1 MESQLYAR
9 TMTRRTRSLR
19 RRVREVGPA
28 GIWLLVKAFFL
39 MLAAR
44 IALRS
49 IPVKKIIAWKQRPLR
64 GLPDAK
70 TDAKT
75 AERCA
80 QVRWAV
86 LVAARYSPI
95 DFVCFPQCLAAAE
108 LLRGAGIPSRLH
120 YGVTR
125 ENAKLMTHTWLEA
138 ADQIVIGGEVAEAYS
153 TLDIY

>member
-1 MESQLYAR
+1 M
-9 TMTRRTRSLR
+9 RSLGR
-19 RRVREVGPA
+19 RMREVGPA
-28 GIWLLVKAFFL
+28 GIWLLIKTFFL

-49 IPVKKIIAWKQRPLR
+49 IPVKKIIAWKQRPSQR
-64 GLPDAK
+64 RKDARP
-70 TDAKT
+70 T
-75 AERCA
+75 ERCA

-108 LLRGAGIPSRLH
+108 LLRQSGIPTRLH

-125 ENAKLMTHTWLEA
+125 EGAKLMTHTWLEA
-138 ADQIVIGGEVAEAYS
+138 AGQIVIGGEVAEAYS
-153 TLDIY
+153 TLDVY

>member
-1 MESQLYAR
+1 
-9 TMTRRTRSLR
+9 MTRRIGSLR

-28 GIWLLVKAFFL
+28 GVWLLVKAFFL

-49 IPVKKIIAWKQRPLR
+49 IPVKRVIAWKQRALH
-64 GLPDAK
+64 GLEAPK
-70 TDAKT
+70 P

-80 QVRWAV
+80 RVRWAV

-108 LLRGAGIPSRLH
+108 LLRQAGIPSRLH

-125 ENAKLMTHTWLEA
+125 EGAKLMTHTWLEA
-138 ADQIVIGGEVAEAYS
+138 AGQIVIGGEVAEAYS

>member
-1 MESQLYAR
+1 MMR
-9 TMTRRTRSLR
+9 KMRSLR

-28 GIWLLVKAFFL
+28 GVWLLVKAFFL
-39 MLAAR
+39 MLIAR

-49 IPVKKIIAWKQRPLR
+49 IPVKRIIAWKQRPLR
-64 GLPDAK
+64 GFECAQPAL
-70 TDAKT
+70 
-75 AERCA
+75 RCA

-108 LLRGAGIPSRLH
+108 LLGGAGIPSRLH

-125 ENAKLMTHTWLEA
+125 EGAKLMTHTWLEA
-138 ADQIVIGGEVAEAYS
+138 KGEIVIGGEVAEAYS

>member
-1 MESQLYAR
+1 M
-9 TMTRRTRSLR
+9 RSLR

-28 GIWLLVKAFFL
+28 GVWLLIKAFLL

-49 IPVKKIIAWKQRPLR
+49 IPVKKIIAWKQRASRRPE
-64 GLPDAK
+64 DAK
-70 TDAKT
+70 PT
-75 AERCA
+75 ERCA
-80 QVRWAV
+80 QVCWAV

-108 LLRGAGIPSRLH
+108 LLRQAGIPTRLH

-125 ENAKLMTHTWLEA
+125 DGAQLLTHTWLEA
-138 ADQIVIGGEVAEAYS
+138 AGQIVIGGEVAEAYS